1 MAAIIV
7 VSIIIVVIIIIII
20 RARKV
25 AWDKRADGW
34 TDRIR
39 ETCAVTTPMEQKK
52 PGKIKHIRAFWLT
65 ELKMHQLQQP
75 QHLWAFLHQLLP
87 TLETAETYY
96 LHQWLS
102 LTARQGPNQ
111 RL

>member
-1 MAAIIV
+1 MADII
-7 VSIIIVVIIIIII
+7 VIIIILLLLA
-20 RARKV
+20 RRKV
-25 AWDKRADGW
+25 ESGKRADGW

-52 PGKIKHIRAFWLT
+52 PGKIKHIRVFWLT